1 MDESRTSS
9 RRTTCGFTLIEL
21 MIAVAIVAILTQIAY
36 PAYTSQIR
44 KGKRAT
50 AQAALMDIASKE
62 QTYLLDRRQFTSDTT
77 ALGFSAPKEIEGAY
91 TFSFDATPAYSPS
104 GSPPAFRAI
113 ATPSAALQAKGE
125 QTLAVN
131 HLGVSEPVNAPGYWG
146 K

>member
-1 MDESRTSS
+1 MDKR
-9 RRTTCGFTLIEL
+9 RLKPRTTARGFTLIEL

-62 QTYLLDRRQFTSDTT
+62 QTYLLDRRQFSTDLA
-77 ALGFSAPKEIEGAY
+77 ALGFSTPKEIEGAY
-91 TFSFDATPAYSPS
+91 TFSFDDAYSAT

-125 QTLAVN
+125 LVMRVD
-131 HLGVSEPVNAPGYWG
+131 HLGNSEPANTSGYWG
-146 K
+146 R